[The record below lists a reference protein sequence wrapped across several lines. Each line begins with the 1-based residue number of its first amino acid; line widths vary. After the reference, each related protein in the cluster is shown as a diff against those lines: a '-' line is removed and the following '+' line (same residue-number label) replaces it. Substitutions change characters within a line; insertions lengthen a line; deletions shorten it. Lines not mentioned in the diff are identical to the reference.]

1 VRWHLCCQRMPA
13 LKGRTG
19 RMIEGDSELFC
30 EALLPRKASY
40 RLEAPS
46 KRDPK
51 SQPYSL
57 GIESQENSARTRFL
71 QVLHASAGG
80 PGTSQVHSE
89 LIAQGGEP
97 EIVIRTASR
106 VFRFNLPPPSEGAGE
121 IAISVACGKTLLET
135 RPLPSG

>member
-1 VRWHLCCQRMPA
+1 FRRLIVLKPSILVVDDEVVNPGARVPVRWHLCCQRMPA

-57 GIESQENSARTRFL
+57 GIESRENSARTRFL

-80 PGTSQVHSE
+80 PGT
-89 LIAQGGEP
+89 
-97 EIVIRTASR
+97 
-106 VFRFNLPPPSEGAGE
+106 
-121 IAISVACGKTLLET
+121 
-135 RPLPSG
+135 